1 MYFAVPSAEQA
12 MSGWSF
18 GAFAALLSGFAQS
31 YAWNSAASLSVT
43 QERSLAS
50 VGSAVGVELSPG
62 SGLGYGVE
70 LPSSPTNSLVAAVV
84 YRTGR
89 NSS

>member
-1 MYFAVPSAEQA
+1 M
-12 MSGWSF
+12 
-18 GAFAALLSGFAQS
+18 
-31 YAWNSAASLSVT
+31 T

-70 LPSSPTNSLVAAVV
+70 LLSSPTNSLAAAVV
-84 YRTGR
+84 YRTGGTR
-89 NSS
+89 ASGRTDPPPAFSVGLTRTDDDVLSASVW